1 MKTKILALLVISS
14 FAIFSCQKN
23 DESTSAESAS
33 LLKSAT
39 IAAADVAVQ
48 SASVEA
54 TLEADFYAGYE
65 RILRELAHV
74 KGKKGDLLHGHDILH
89 YVQGETPVVTIDT
102 AAAGYP
108 ITITIDYGAGI
119 ETNHGKVISGIVT
132 IKINGDKNTNGS
144 TRKIT
149 FDKCAIDTIAIN
161 GSSIEQFA
169 GDNTTTRKIINN
181 SDVTFTITDGP
192 VLVRKGTETSEWLA
206 GLTTPKERDDD
217 KIVITGSITVN
228 NTTDNISYSRTIT
241 DGLIKLGDCR
251 NIVDGTVEYR
261 QGTNLL
267 ATLDYGDGT
276 CDNVATLAVGGTTTE
291 VTLKGSGD
299 GKDHGHHGGP
309 NNGGTASNT
318 STTKN

>member
-1 MKTKILALLVISS
+1 MKTKILAPLVISS
-14 FAIFSCQKN
+14 FAFFSCQKN
-23 DESTSAESAS
+23 DESTTAESAS

-39 IAAADVAVQ
+39 IAAADVAIQ

-89 YVQGETPVVTIDT
+89 YVQGESPVVTIDT

-119 ETNHGKVISGIVT
+119 ETNHGKVISGAVKIVM
-132 IKINGDKNTNGS
+132 NGDKNTDGS
-144 TRKIT
+144 TREIT
-149 FDKCAIDTIAIN
+149 FTNCSIDTIGVN
-161 GSSIEQFA
+161 GTSIEQFI
-169 GDNTTTRKIINN
+169 GDNTTTRKITNS
-181 SDVTFTITDGP
+181 SDVTFTITDGAT
-192 VLVRKGTETSEWLA
+192 LIRKGTETSEWLA
-206 GLTTPKERDDD
+206 GLSTPKERDDD

-228 NTTDNISYSRTIT
+228 NTTDNITYSRTIT

-261 QGTNLL
+261 QGADLL

-291 VTLKGSGD
+291 VTLKGPGD
-299 GKDHGHHGGP
+299 GKGHGHHGAP
-309 NNGGTASNT
+309 KDSGTAT
-318 STTKN
+318 STTGN